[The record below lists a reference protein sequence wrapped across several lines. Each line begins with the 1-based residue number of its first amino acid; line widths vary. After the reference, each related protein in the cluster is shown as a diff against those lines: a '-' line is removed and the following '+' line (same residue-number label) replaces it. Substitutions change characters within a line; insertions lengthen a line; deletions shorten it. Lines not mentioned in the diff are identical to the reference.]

1 MHLDVEVLHW
11 RGWDWSSTQSFVLK
25 SVDKNTYFVVGYL
38 FSSFLK
44 FYSCYIIQWKKIL
57 ISHMWHTKIQCWVYE
72 FGPDTVC
79 HTCNSF
85 MNLNYL
91 FHAMNFTSNYSCNF
105 LLGVF
110 LGVVIINDLL
120 FSVLLSSLL
129 EEACF

>member
-1 MHLDVEVLHW
+1 
-11 RGWDWSSTQSFVLK
+11 
-25 SVDKNTYFVVGYL
+25 
-38 FSSFLK
+38 
-44 FYSCYIIQWKKIL
+44 
-57 ISHMWHTKIQCWVYE
+57 
-72 FGPDTVC
+72 
-79 HTCNSF
+79 

-129 EEACF
+129 EDACFKNNSVTCNINENCVIGYEQRLIIYVLI

>member
-1 MHLDVEVLHW
+1 M
-11 RGWDWSSTQSFVLK
+11 FK
-25 SVDKNTYFVVGYL
+25 
-38 FSSFLK
+38 
-44 FYSCYIIQWKKIL
+44 
-57 ISHMWHTKIQCWVYE
+57 

-79 HTCNSF
+79 HNFNSF

-91 FHAMNFTSNYSCNF
+91 FHAMNFTNNYSCNF

-129 EEACF
+129 EDACFKNKSVTCVI